1 MTNRFNNLSISYKK
15 FYSKSYGLEMQIK
28 DSTFLVTGGSLGIG
42 KATAKLLVEKGGKVA
57 ITGRN
62 KSRLENTAKE
72 IGAFPINTDAGKP
85 EDIKR
90 TYDEFLL
97 EFKKLDCLVNNAGIG
112 GKWEQVFDLD
122 LDDFMKVYSV
132 NVFGAALMAKHAAN
146 LFKKQNYGNIINV
159 ASTAATK
166 GYAHGTVY
174 SSSKFALR
182 GMTQC
187 WQAELR
193 KYNVRVILIN
203 PSEVVTAFGSG
214 EGKERNEVSN
224 KLRGY
229 EIAHTIVSTLEMDDR
244 GFIPEVTVWA
254 TNPF

>member
-1 MTNRFNNLSISYKK
+1 
-15 FYSKSYGLEMQIK
+15 MQIK

-42 KATAKLLVEKGGKVA
+42 KATAKLLIEKGGKVA

-62 KSRLENTAKE
+62 IVRLKEAAKE
-72 IGAFPINTDAGKP
+72 IGAFPINADTANP

-90 TYDEFLL
+90 TYDEFLK
-97 EFKKLDCLVNNAGIG
+97 EFKKLDSLINNAGIG
-112 GKWEQVFDLD
+112 GKWNQIFDLD
-122 LDDFMKVYSV
+122 VDDFMNVYSV
-132 NVFGAALMAKHAAN
+132 NVFGAAMMAKHAAN
-146 LFKKQNYGNIINV
+146 MFKKQNYGNIINIS
-159 ASTAATK
+159 STAGTK
-166 GYAHGTVY
+166 GFANGTVY
-174 SSSKFALR
+174 ASSKFALR

-193 KYNVRVILIN
+193 KYNVRVILVN
-203 PSEVVTAFGSG
+203 PSEVITAFGNDV
-214 EGKERNEVSN
+214 GKERKEVPN
-224 KLRGY
+224 KLRSF

>member
-1 MTNRFNNLSISYKK
+1 MH
-15 FYSKSYGLEMQIK
+15 IK

-62 KSRLENTAKE
+62 KSRLEKSAKE
-72 IGAFPINTDAGKP
+72 IGTFPINTDAGKP
-85 EDIKR
+85 EDIEK
-90 TYDEFLL
+90 TYDDFLR
-97 EFKKLDCLVNNAGIG
+97 EFKKLDCLINNAGIG
-112 GKWEQVFDLD
+112 GKWNQVFDLD
-122 LDDFMKVYSV
+122 LEDFMNVYSV
-132 NVFGAALMAKHAAN
+132 NVFGAALMAKYAAN
-146 LFKKQNYGNIINV
+146 LFKKQKSGNIVNIS
-159 ASTAATK
+159 STAGTK
-166 GYAHGTVY
+166 GYANGTVY
-174 SSSKFALR
+174 ASSKFALR

-187 WQAELR
+187 WQTELR

-203 PSEVVTAFGSG
+203 PSEVLTAFGDD
-214 EGKERNEVSN
+214 EGKERKEVSN
-224 KLRGY
+224 KLRSY